1 MRGVVFLAALSLA
14 LGSGP
19 RTATRIIRF
28 LDEDGVERHGA
39 PSAAAGSLEGT
50 TAELIEGDVLGARRL
65 TGEVRRVAK
74 LLSPVKDPPAIYG
87 IGLNYA
93 KHAHQANLS
102 IPLAPV
108 VFFKNRNSL
117 AGPTDTVV
125 VPSLST
131 LPDYEVELAVV
142 TSKTC
147 KDVSYEDALDC
158 VLGYTVANDVSARCW
173 QDSKNGNKTH
183 QTCLGN
189 SGQWSFSKSFDTH
202 CPLGPALVTKDELGD
217 GSGLDL
223 AMHLNG
229 ELMQSDSSSD
239 MIFDVRK
246 IIEFITIGTT
256 VEAGTVI
263 VTGTPGG
270 VGITRTPAVVLQD
283 GDNMTC
289 SISKI
294 GSITNIVSRK

>member
-1 MRGVVFLAALSLA
+1 MK
-14 LGSGP
+14 
-19 RTATRIIRF
+19 
-28 LDEDGVERHGA
+28 
-39 PSAAAGSLEGT
+39 
-50 TAELIEGDVLGARRL
+50 VLG
-65 TGEVRRVAK
+65 
-74 LLSPVKDPPAIYG
+74 KD
-87 IGLNYA
+87 
-93 KHAHQANLS
+93 
-102 IPLAPV
+102 
-108 VFFKNRNSL
+108 
-117 AGPTDTVV
+117 
-125 VPSLST
+125 
-131 LPDYEVELAVV
+131 EW
-142 TSKTC
+142 SKF
-147 KDVSYEDALDC
+147 
-158 VLGYTVANDVSARCW
+158 W
-173 QDSKNGNKTH
+173 QDTKNGNKTR

>member
-1 MRGVVFLAALSLA
+1 MGSISGRSRQQRPRHDHAGADAEAAR
-14 LGSGP
+14 P
-19 RTATRIIRF
+19 
-28 LDEDGVERHGA
+28 
-39 PSAAAGSLEGT
+39 
-50 TAELIEGDVLGARRL
+50 LI
-65 TGEVRRVAK
+65 
-74 LLSPVKDPPAIYG
+74 
-87 IGLNYA
+87 
-93 KHAHQANLS
+93 
-102 IPLAPV
+102 
-108 VFFKNRNSL
+108 
-117 AGPTDTVV
+117 
-125 VPSLST
+125 
-131 LPDYEVELAVV
+131 
-142 TSKTC
+142 
-147 KDVSYEDALDC
+147 SYEDALDC

-217 GSGLDL
+217 GSGLNL
-223 AMHLNG
+223 TMHLNG

-263 VTGTPGG
+263 LTGTPGG

-289 SISKI
+289 SIGKI
-294 GSITNIVSRK
+294 GSISNIVSRK